1 MSVWVL
7 CLTVVLLPH
16 TSAVLQDL
24 SLGTVSEMSKVSF
37 LTDDLVAQ
45 NDVIVFSQ
53 MRASNFMKS
62 VALTDRVTCMHTCT
76 HTHTQTHTLVF
87 AQSHA
92 HILILMQ
99 YLQDLKAC
107 IRI

>member
-1 MSVWVL
+1 VSVWVL

-45 NDVIVFSQ
+45 NDFIVFSHNE
-53 MRASNFMKS
+53 NF
-62 VALTDRVTCMHTCT
+62 
-76 HTHTQTHTLVF
+76 
-87 AQSHA
+87 
-92 HILILMQ
+92 
-99 YLQDLKAC
+99 
-107 IRI
+107 